1 MRAATARLLRGAHC
15 LHRLAKHRGH
25 CVQNHSTK
33 DIVIRNV
40 TAVYSE
46 AAGCAIGSESERS
59 NHVPGPPILLA
70 TLCEPPR
77 SDGLH
82 QPYWFKPAFNPN
94 LKTSV

>member
-1 MRAATARLLRGAHC
+1 MATTSSRSRAAGIASGSNTCAQQPPACFAVPTACIDWLSTG
-15 LHRLAKHRGH
+15 GH

-59 NHVPGPPILLA
+59 NHVARA
-70 TLCEPPR
+70 T
-77 SDGLH
+77 D
-82 QPYWFKPAFNPN
+82 PACYAVRTAA
-94 LKTSV
+94 L